1 VNRPLVA
8 ILALIL
14 ALCVLSGSNAFAKPL
29 PDGARGRGILR
40 LQGGTLFRD
49 RGYTDGNGWLA
60 GGSLGVGVTRDV
72 LVLASIEHIDVRRFQ
87 PNSESFQPVTL
98 QIEMGA
104 PFQHRITPRVD
115 VGAGAYL
122 RTRNGP
128 SYVNIHGLPTNTA
141 PFGMNFGGGLS
152 FLVTRTFTLD
162 VSVRRHES
170 FNSHEDFGMTS
181 AGAGLTFA
189 LSRDEPATWAGTDP
203 SALASR

>member
-1 VNRPLVA
+1 MNRPLVA
-8 ILALIL
+8 ILTVSLVL
-14 ALCVLSGSNAFAKPL
+14 ALGSSQNALAKPL

-72 LVLASIEHIDVRRFQ
+72 LVLASIEHIGVQRFR
-87 PNSESFQPVTL
+87 PYSESFQPVTL

-104 PFQHRITPRVD
+104 PFQHRITPRVG
-115 VGAGAYL
+115 VGAGMYL

-128 SYVNIHGLPTNTA
+128 TYVDIHGLARNTA

-152 FLVTRTFTLD
+152 FLLGKTVALD

-170 FNSHEDFGMTS
+170 FDSNEGFGMTS

-189 LSRDEPATWAGTDP
+189 LSRDEPAAWAGTDAA
-203 SALASR
+203 ALASR